1 MLAMFALAT
10 TQVSAQTND
19 DGDNQIHKDN
29 GDLSKMRTMLIGH
42 GILAALAFVILFPSG
57 AIVLRL
63 AHFPGVI
70 WLHAAFQ
77 IFAYL
82 VYIAGFGLGVYA
94 ALEMDLMNDYH
105 PILGVCILLAILIM
119 PVLGQVHHKMFKKY
133 GHRTGWS
140 YAHIWVG
147 RIAIT
152 LGIINGAM
160 GLKEA
165 DDLNAGLGSTAGM
178 WAYVVVGLIMWLAW
192 MASIYIAGKR
202 KKAAAANASAAP
214 VKLESQRRRHH

>member
-1 MLAMFALAT
+1 VLAT
-10 TQVSAQTND
+10 THVSAQTND
-19 DGDNQIHKDN
+19 DGDNQMHKDN

-192 MASIYIAGKR
+192 MASIFIAGKR

-214 VKLESQRRRHH
+214 VKLESQRRHH